1 MSVWEE
7 FITRKEKWR
16 ENKVCLNVSLRDMVL
31 EFKHLSVVPIL
42 FSLLVFHN
50 FAKGIIVKSDTDF
63 QAICASLEN
72 TGDWWY
78 W

>member
-1 MSVWEE
+1 
-7 FITRKEKWR
+7 
-16 ENKVCLNVSLRDMVL
+16 MVL

-72 TGDWWY
+72 TGD
-78 W
+78 